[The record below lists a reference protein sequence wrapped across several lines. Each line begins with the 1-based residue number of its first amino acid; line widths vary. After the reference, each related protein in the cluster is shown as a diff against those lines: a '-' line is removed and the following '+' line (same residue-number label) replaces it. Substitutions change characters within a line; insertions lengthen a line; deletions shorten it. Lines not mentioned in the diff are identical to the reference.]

1 MKPVNL
7 KQRMREVKFTTEH
20 TLSKEQLN
28 KFTGYKCKALLYEIL
43 SDGTFINGCTRVRA
57 PLMMNKDNMC
67 VDVTCQR
74 ESCHADF
81 MLDFYKQCQ
90 K

>member
-28 KFTGYKCKALLYEIL
+28 KLIQAKME
-43 SDGTFINGCTRVRA
+43 RA
-57 PLMMNKDNMC
+57 ERHSRSEKVQAERTLHP
-67 VDVTCQR
+67 
-74 ESCHADF
+74 
-81 MLDFYKQCQ
+81 
-90 K
+90 